1 MLASTVVAY
10 LEDLAGAPDLAT
22 LRKRALRAG
31 ELLSGSATNFNE
43 MAGDGRTVTTVARED
58 RLVEPDA
65 VEAYLQLRGYHPVV
79 RRLRPEQGI
88 PGPVAISQVTD
99 EASFRANPLFRD
111 LYRQLGMV
119 DQLLIAFPRDGGGTV
134 SLAIG
139 RRGWGF
145 SEREL
150 QLAALLHRVLR
161 TVHGWQTE
169 RERLVAGPPDA
180 LGRRLEG
187 LTPRQAEVMERVL
200 AGRTSQGIAADL
212 GISTRTVEKHLE
224 GAYRRLGVRN
234 RVEAVALLLGS
245 GGARAAIPI

>member
-10 LEDLAGAPDLAT
+10 FEDLAGAPDLAT
-22 LRKRALRAG
+22 LRTRALRAG
-31 ELLSGSATNFNE
+31 EHIQGSAINFNE

-58 RLVEPDA
+58 ALVEPAA
-65 VEAYLQLRGYHPVV
+65 VEAYLNLRGYHPVA

-88 PGPVAISQVTD
+88 PAPIAISQVCD
-99 EASFRANPLFRD
+99 EATFRANPLYRELF
-111 LYRQLGMV
+111 RQLGMV

-139 RRGWGF
+139 RAGWGF
-145 SEREL
+145 DAREL
-150 QLAALLHRVLR
+150 RLAGLLQRVLR
-161 TVHGWQTE
+161 TTHGWQAE
-169 RERLVAGPPDA
+169 RERLLNGHPDL
-180 LGRRLEG
+180 LGSRLAR

-200 AGRTSQGIAADL
+200 AGRASQAIGADL

-234 RVEAVALLLGS
+234 RAEAVALLLGP
-245 GGARAAIPI
+245 GGARHAVVI